1 MVENNQIYD
10 SVIIGSGPAG
20 LTAAIYNVRAELK
33 TVVIA
38 GNIPGGQ
45 LTVTTT
51 VENWPGFPNG
61 TGGVKLMMDMQQQ
74 VKNFGVE
81 IKYGNVMGVNLPP
94 NPSLDKEGGFQ
105 IVLEDGV
112 ILQSR
117 AVIIATG
124 AGAKWLGLPKEKEL
138 IGHGISGCATCD
150 GMFFRDRE
158 VAVVGGGNVAC
169 EDAGFLAK
177 VCKKV
182 YLIHRRDQLR
192 ATPIEAK
199 RILENEKIEKI
210 WDTEVVKIN
219 PSQPSAESPF
229 DPPEAGGQGDTN
241 EKLNSILIKN
251 NKTGEEKVL
260 PIDGLFVAIGRI
272 PATDFARDLIDLKDN
287 GYVVVGKSEV
297 YTTMTS
303 VPGIF
308 AAGDCMDDSYRQAIV
323 AAGAGAKAAI
333 DVERWL
339 NCQSL

>member
-1 MVENNQIYD
+1 MGHGSPPSLLKFGRIKNNWFKISNMENIYD
-10 SVIIGSGPAG
+10 TIIIGSGPAG
-20 LTAAIYNVRAELK
+20 LTAAIYNVRANLK

-45 LTVTTT
+45 LTVTTI
-51 VENWPGFPNG
+51 VENWPGFPSG
-61 TGGVKLMMDMQQQ
+61 VGGVKLMMDMQQQ

-81 IKYGNVMGVNLPP
+81 IKYGNVKQLRVTSYELE
-94 NPSLDKEGGFQ
+94 KFE
-105 IVLEDGV
+105 VELEDGQ
-112 ILQSR
+112 ILKTK

-124 AGAKWLGLPKEKEL
+124 ASAKWLGLPKEKEL
-138 IGHGISGCATCD
+138 VGHGISGCATCD
-150 GMFFRDRE
+150 GMFFRDKE
-158 VAVVGGGNVAC
+158 VAVIGGGNVAC

-177 VCKKV
+177 ICKKV
-182 YLIHRRDQLR
+182 YLIHRRDELR

-210 WDTEVVKIN
+210 WDSTVEEIVGEGKL
-219 PSQPSAESPF
+219 
-229 DPPEAGGQGDTN
+229 EAI
-241 EKLNSILIKN
+241 KIKN
-251 NKTGEEKVL
+251 VKTGEEKIL
-260 PIDGLFVAIGRI
+260 PIDGLFVAIGRT
-272 PATDFARDLIDLKDN
+272 PSTDFAKVLIELKDS

-339 NCQSL
+339 NNQ

>member
-1 MVENNQIYD
+1 MEQIYD

-20 LTAAIYNVRAELK
+20 LTAAIYNVRANLK

-45 LTVTTT
+45 LTVTTI
-51 VENWPGFPNG
+51 VENWPGFPSG
-61 TGGVKLMMDMQQQ
+61 VGGVKLMMDMQEQ

-81 IKYGNVMGVNLPP
+81 IKYGNVKNI
-94 NPSLDKEGGFQ
+94 KEGFE
-105 IVLEDGV
+105 VELEDGQ
-112 ILQSR
+112 ILQCR
-117 AVIIATG
+117 TIVIATG
-124 AGAKWLGLPKEKEL
+124 AGARWLGLPKEKEL

-150 GMFFRDRE
+150 GMFFRDKE
-158 VAVVGGGNVAC
+158 VAVIGGGNVAC

-182 YLIHRRDQLR
+182 YLIHRRDELR

-199 RILENEKIEKI
+199 RILENEKIEKV
-210 WDTEVVKIN
+210 WDSTVEEIIG
-219 PSQPSAESPF
+219 E
-229 DPPEAGGQGDTN
+229 D
-241 EKLNSILIKN
+241 KLTAIKIKN
-251 NKTGEEKVL
+251 VKSGEEKVL
-260 PIDGLFVAIGRI
+260 PIDGLFVAIGRT
-272 PATDFARDLIDLKDN
+272 PSTDFARDLVELKDS

-339 NCQSL
+339 NNK